1 MGKSPKTRQDL
12 PQNIISFDGSATQQ
26 VNHRFA
32 VRDSLTHHSV
42 LFGQCDAKSN
52 ILLHLTGNNIFTR
65 QILRPPRPCFAVLP
79 PVQAI
84 FRTTLPI

>member
-32 VRDSLTHHSV
+32 MRDSPTHHSV
-42 LFGQCDAKSN
+42 LFGQCVAKSN

-65 QILRPPRPCFAVLP
+65 
-79 PVQAI
+79 AI
-84 FRTTLPI
+84 FCP